1 MCYLPVR
8 NIVTFLSALLTAAGI
23 AAGISTASQAADAT
37 NVRDA
42 QLVEIVVTAQRRSE
56 KLQSV
61 PISAQVIGGQELIDQ
76 NLSNLQDLSQIVP
89 SVHVSAGGATSDM
102 YIRGIGS
109 GNQQSFD
116 QSVGT
121 FIDDIYH
128 GRARSSTNTFFD
140 VDRIEVLKGP
150 QSTFFGNNAIAGAL
164 NILTKRPGST
174 LEASARALYGMYGQY
189 AFEGAA
195 GGPIND
201 ILGVRLAAIV
211 NGGDGWIKNVNTQEY
226 GPREYN
232 TAGRITL
239 VFTPSQDFDATL
251 KLEASRDRQI
261 GDLHLQIVDCPPPAP
276 FTPGPFCAS
285 AISQHLPTYTVGNL
299 GNQEAEAAGQGTFLS
314 NVETALTMNYRAWE
328 HTFTSVTGYYK
339 YNYNQN
345 LDLDGTPL
353 AAAAT
358 AAPEQ
363 YYQFSQEFR
372 VASPT
377 HQTLEY
383 LAGAYL
389 QVDHLHYQQYTNYP
403 FFNGPIEGAPP
414 FAPLIPYL
422 PVAQAFIFSQP
433 EHIYSVFG
441 SASWNVTDQ
450 FKITAG
456 LRGSSDE
463 KSYQRTVAYGTGT
476 QVYGGFVQ
484 LPPAIEALPA
494 HILGTPPG
502 SQSGS
507 ETDRSWMPS
516 AKVQYQI
523 DPKDMLYASYSRGF
537 KAGGFN
543 GSDTTGVAANIP
555 FAPEHVNAYEVGLKS
570 EWLNDT
576 LLLNLDVFRS
586 DYTNLQVVVEQGY
599 QTGNGVAVVR
609 NAAASRSQGVEIE
622 SQWIV
627 NGNFRLIADITYLD
641 SHYVS
646 YPNAAPSALELHA
659 GLAAQDLSGSPT
671 EYAPKWSGSVTASFT
686 ASLPNQYRIT
696 ADLSPYFSSSYYLL
710 ASEDAN
716 GRQSQYVRLDARL
729 SLETPDRRW
738 ALDLIGKNLTNRQIL
753 DFSTIEPTSPGSYL
767 VAKDAGANVALQ
779 ARFRW

>member
-1 MCYLPVR
+1 VLLRRR
-8 NIVTFLSALLTAAGI
+8 NIISLLSALLACAGI
-23 AAGISTASQAADAT
+23 AVGTLPSSQAASATDASDT
-37 NVRDA
+37 

-56 KLQSV
+56 NLQSV
-61 PISAQVIGGQELIDQ
+61 PISAQVIGGQQLVNQ
-76 NLSNLQDLSQIVP
+76 NLSNLQDLSQTVP

-121 FIDDIYH
+121 FVDDIYH

-164 NILTKRPGST
+164 DILTKRPGDT
-174 LEASARALYGMYGQY
+174 FEASARALYGMYGQY
-189 AFEGAA
+189 AFEAGA
-195 GGPIND
+195 GGPITD
-201 ILGVRLAAIV
+201 VFAVRLAGIV
-211 NGGDGWIKNVNTQEY
+211 DGGDGWIKNVNTNEY

-239 VFTPSQDFDATL
+239 AFTPSKDFDATL
-251 KLEASRDRQI
+251 KLEASRDRQV
-261 GDLHLQIVDCPPPAP
+261 GDLHLQIVDCPPPVP
-276 FTPGPFCAS
+276 FTAGPFCAS
-285 AISQHLPTYTVGNL
+285 AVSQHLPTYTLGNL

-314 NVETALTMNYRAWE
+314 NVETALTMNYRVAE
-328 HTFTSVTGYYK
+328 HTFTSVTGYYR
-339 YNYNQN
+339 YNYKQN

-377 HQTLEY
+377 HQTVEY
-383 LAGAYL
+383 LAGVYF
-389 QVDHLHYQQYTNYP
+389 QTDHLNYQQYTNYP
-403 FFNGPIEGAPP
+403 FFNGPIKGAPP

-433 EHIYSVFG
+433 EHIYSIFG
-441 SASWNVTDQ
+441 SLSWNVTDQ
-450 FKITAG
+450 FKVTAG

-463 KSYQRTVAYGTGT
+463 KSYRRRVAYGTGT

-484 LPPAIEALPA
+484 LPPAVEGLPA
-494 HILGTPPG
+494 LILGTPPG

-516 AKVQYQI
+516 AKLQYQI
-523 DPKDMLYASYSRGF
+523 DPKAMVYASYSRGF

-543 GSDTTGVAANIP
+543 GSDTTGVPANIP

-576 LLLNLDVFRS
+576 LLFNLDVFRS
-586 DYTNLQVVVEQGY
+586 DYTNLQVVVEEGY

-609 NAAASRSQGVEIE
+609 NAAASRSQGIE
-622 SQWIV
+622 TEGQWIV
-627 NGNFRLIADITYLD
+627 TPNFRLIANITYLD
-641 SHYVS
+641 SHYVD
-646 YPNAAPSALELHA
+646 YANAAPSALELHA
-659 GLAAQDLSGSPT
+659 GLAAQDLSGRQT
-671 EYAPKWSGSVTASFT
+671 EYAPKWSGSVTASFN
-686 ASLPNQYRIT
+686 AKLPNDYRVV
-696 ADLSPYFSSSYYLL
+696 AELSPYFTSAYYLL

-716 GRQSQYVRLDARL
+716 GRQRQYVRLDARL
-729 SLETPDRRW
+729 SLETPGRRW
-738 ALDLIGKNLTNRQIL
+738 AFDLIGKNLTNRQIL
-753 DFSTIEPTSPGSYL
+753 NFSTIEPTSPGSYL
-767 VAKDAGANVALQ
+767 VAKDPGANVALQ
-779 ARFRW
+779 ARFHW